1 MLEIVAESK
10 HLKKTYLDNNGMLLH
25 SVHDNYFNPEHPA
38 ERILQLGSNYCVLVC
53 NVNFGYFWTDGY
65 KLFNLIALSF

>member
-25 SVHDNYFNPEHPA
+25 SVDDTFLIQS
-38 ERILQLGSNYCVLVC
+38 ILPREFYNWARKYCVLVY
-53 NVNFGYFWTDGY
+53 NI
-65 KLFNLIALSF
+65 NLGIFRQMVINLLT

>member
-10 HLKKTYLDNNGMLLH
+10 HLKKTYLDNNGMMLH
-25 SVHDNYFNPEHPA
+25 SVHDSFLIQS
-38 ERILQLGSNYCVLVC
+38 ILRREFYNWARKYCVLVC